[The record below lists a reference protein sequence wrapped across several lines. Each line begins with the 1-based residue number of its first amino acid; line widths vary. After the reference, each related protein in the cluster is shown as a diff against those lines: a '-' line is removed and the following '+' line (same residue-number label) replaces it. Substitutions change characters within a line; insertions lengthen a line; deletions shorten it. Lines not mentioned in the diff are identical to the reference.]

1 MRGEV
6 HSSDEV
12 RWEFVSYL
20 IPQLLFMACIAITY
34 FSIFKMF
41 TMQLMANIRYINYKK
56 IMVAAAMLLAVVPD
70 ADAQQRGDSLKLHME
85 DSTFTLRAVE
95 VKADKVIKKS
105 DGMTIIPQKGQLKLS
120 TDGFDVIYGIMIPGL
135 DVDRR
140 KGSITRLG
148 QKVAVYINGEKANDV
163 ELRNIKPSSIVRI
176 DYIDIPSGKF
186 INDPIS
192 LNIITRSSTSGAYYA
207 FDDTQYIGYMRN
219 TFNATAQWNLEHS
232 KVSLFAGNDLSDFG
246 NAGSHEREE
255 YSFPGRSVLRS
266 TDILDNRYKNDNQY
280 LQLNVIKSANT

>member
-70 ADAQQRGDSLKLHME
+70 ADAQQRGDSLRLHME

-95 VKADKVIKKS
+95 VKADKIIKKS

-120 TDGFDVIYGIMIPGL
+120 TDGL
-135 DVDRR
+135 
-140 KGSITRLG
+140 T
-148 QKVAVYINGEKANDV
+148 
-163 ELRNIKPSSIVRI
+163 SSMA
-176 DYIDIPSGKF
+176 S
-186 INDPIS
+186 
-192 LNIITRSSTSGAYYA
+192 
-207 FDDTQYIGYMRN
+207 
-219 TFNATAQWNLEHS
+219 
-232 KVSLFAGNDLSDFG
+232 
-246 NAGSHEREE
+246 
-255 YSFPGRSVLRS
+255 
-266 TDILDNRYKNDNQY
+266 
-280 LQLNVIKSANT
+280 